1 MTSEVMEHRMDRAHC
16 RASKERVSAMRNR
29 WMVFGAVWAVFSL
42 YTVEVAI
49 KGGPLGFLTLHL
61 SHAWGLQVLL
71 DLALALLVALWG
83 VAPRAKAAGVPVAP
97 YVIATM
103 CLGNVGLLAFV
114 THVEW
119 ARSREVTKDHV
130 RRTVASD
137 GVS

>member
-1 MTSEVMEHRMDRAHC
+1 MTSEVMERRADRAHC

-42 YTVEVAI
+42 YTAEVAI
-49 KGGPLGFLTLHL
+49 KGGPLGFLMIPAAHP
-61 SHAWGLQVLL
+61 WGLQVLL
-71 DLALALLVALWG
+71 DLVFALLIALWG
-83 VAPRAKAAGVPVAP
+83 VAPRAKAAGVPVLP
-97 YVIATM
+97 YVIATV

-119 ARSREVTKDHV
+119 ARSREVTKDNV